1 MNCDIFEEGDGE
13 LHMRYKIDPIEC
25 REINYENAF
34 EVSVEIN
41 ILGLYNK
48 YIIRTVGIGPL
59 IVCLIKWLVSENL

>member
-41 ILGLYNK
+41 ILGLK
-48 YIIRTVGIGPL
+48 H
-59 IVCLIKWLVSENL
+59 WQ

>member
-34 EVSVEIN
+34 EVSVEITKEF
-41 ILGLYNK
+41 LGNCTQRRQLPRN
-48 YIIRTVGIGPL
+48 
-59 IVCLIKWLVSENL
+59 S